1 MQRDLKRLR
10 TSLGAIPQI
19 FLLVVFA
26 LASVGIQ
33 ATSTGLLLMDSST
46 DFDNPSWPLLSFAL
60 LLSIHT
66 VLDSLKEESHGFFAN
81 VLLLTSFCLLLAAR
95 LFLMVGVVVLCLPN
109 ILSPSNLLDN
119 TSALLI
125 VIVPSVANWLL
136 NLIVHRLNNNNPTK
150 KKPSQFFQ
158 LLTGIWLPPL
168 PLVTSLQHLIT
179 CLTVSAATIAAT
191 AIAAA
196 LLMVEQVDLD
206 QEAFLLLWVLPAAVS
221 HLLGSILLL
230 VQQRRTLNDRWPEQ
244 ELNEEEEEE
253 ERGYWEFGSNKEH
266 ETRVGQM
273 DGWQATLMKRSR
285 QVLNTFN
292 PYP

>member
-109 ILSPSNLLDN
+109 ILSPSTLLDT
-119 TSALLI
+119 TSALFI
-125 VIVPSVANWLL
+125 VIVPSLASWLL
-136 NLIVHRLNNNNPTK
+136 NLIVHRLNNNSLTK
-150 KKPSQFFQ
+150 KSKPSQFFQ
-158 LLTGIWLPPL
+158 LLTSTWLPPL

-179 CLTVSAATIAAT
+179 NLAVSAATIAAT

-196 LLMVEQVDLD
+196 LLMVEEVDLD

-221 HLLGSILLL
+221 HLFGSILLL
-230 VQQRRTLNDRWPEQ
+230 VQQRRTLNDR
-244 ELNEEEEEE
+244 
-253 ERGYWEFGSNKEH
+253 
-266 ETRVGQM
+266 
-273 DGWQATLMKRSR
+273 
-285 QVLNTFN
+285 
-292 PYP
+292 